1 MRCWKRSTYRKPVLG
16 ESLLDFHLGH
26 RTKGIQGD
34 RHGRVPHTRTCWS
47 TSGKVIGDEQ
57 YRQEMV
63 DYNYELGKAF
73 FSYSVL
79 RRKLRSLITNFT
91 GLDEL

>member
-1 MRCWKRSTYRKPVLG
+1 MDGFLTRNVL
-16 ESLLDFHLGH
+16 EQV
-26 RTKGIQGD
+26 R
-34 RHGRVPHTRTCWS
+34 RVIS
-47 TSGKVIGDEQ
+47 DDQ

-63 DYNYELGKAF
+63 DYNFEMGKAF

-91 GLDEL
+91 GLDDL